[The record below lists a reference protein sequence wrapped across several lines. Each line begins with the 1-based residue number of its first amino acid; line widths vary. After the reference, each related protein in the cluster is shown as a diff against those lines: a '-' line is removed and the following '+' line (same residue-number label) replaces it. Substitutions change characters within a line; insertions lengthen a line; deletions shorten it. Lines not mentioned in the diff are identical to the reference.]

1 MEQADGLSVGHSIGK
16 MQTFSERRARLLA
29 SIHPGVLVVFSTP
42 TAIRNN
48 DVEHEYRQSS
58 DLFYLSGFDEP
69 DTVLVLSS
77 VAEKEKFLLFVRP
90 RDPERETWDGRRAG
104 VEGAVKDFG
113 ADAAYPI
120 AELAT
125 RLPELLLG
133 ASELHYALGR
143 HREQDDVL
151 LAALEGARRR
161 GRRGPTYPTRITDAE
176 VKLHE
181 QRLFKTPEEL
191 AIMRRA
197 ANISGEAHVAAM
209 KTTKP
214 GVNECEIDAL
224 FRGIFRKHGCER
236 PAYEPIVGSGP
247 NATILHYRRN
257 NRDMQDGELLL
268 IDAGCELDYYA
279 SDVTRTFPV
288 NGRFSPE
295 QRAIYEIVLEAQERA
310 FEKAKVGGTLDEVH
324 VASAEV
330 ITRGLIAL
338 GLVEGPFEDAMKEQR
353 YKTYYMHKCSHWLG
367 MDVHDVGAYY
377 HAGKGRPLEPGMV
390 LTVEPGIYVPEHAT
404 GPAERYRGI
413 GVRIEDD
420 VLVTES
426 GNEVLTAHIPRT
438 VDAVESACQS

>member
-1 MEQADGLSVGHSIGK
+1 MPT
-16 MQTFSERRARLLA
+16 MQSYRERRARLLSA
-29 SIHPGVLVVFSTP
+29 MQTKQPGVLVLFSTP

-58 DLFYLSGFDEP
+58 DFFYLSGFDEP
-69 DTVLVLSS
+69 ESVLVLSS
-77 VAEKEKFLLFVRP
+77 VAETEKFVLFVRP

-120 AELAT
+120 SELAT
-125 RLPELLLG
+125 KLPELLMG
-133 ASELHYALGR
+133 ASELHYAIGR
-143 HREQDDVL
+143 HREQDDTL
-151 LAALEGARRR
+151 LAALEAARRR
-161 GRRGPTYPTRITDAE
+161 GRRGPTYPTRLVDAE
-176 VKLHE
+176 VLLHE
-181 QRLFKTPEEL
+181 QRLLKRPEEL
-191 AIMRRA
+191 EIMRRA
-197 ANISGEAHVAAM
+197 ARISGDAHVAAM
-209 KTTKP
+209 KAAKP
-214 GVNECEIDAL
+214 GLNECEIDAL
-224 FRGIFRKHGCER
+224 FRGIFRKNGCER
-236 PAYEPIVGSGP
+236 PAYEPIVGSGV

-257 NRDMQDGELLL
+257 NRVMQDGELLL

-310 FEKAKVGGTLDEVH
+310 IDKAQVGATLDEVH

-330 ITRGLIAL
+330 ISRGLIGL
-338 GLVEGPFEDAMKEQR
+338 GLLEGPFEQAMAEQR

-377 HAGKGRPLEPGMV
+377 QGGKGRPLEPGMV
-390 LTVEPGIYVPEHAT
+390 LTVEPGIYVSEHAT
-404 GPAERYRGI
+404 GAAERYRGI

-438 VDAVESACQS
+438 VDDVERTCQS

>member
-1 MEQADGLSVGHSIGK
+1 ML
-16 MQTFSERRARLLA
+16 QTFSERRARLLSA
-29 SIHPGVLVVFSTP
+29 MHPGVLVLFSTP
-42 TAIRNN
+42 TAVRNN

-58 DLFYLSGFDEP
+58 DFFYLTGFDEP
-69 DTVLVLSS
+69 DSVLVLSS
-77 VAEKEKFLLFVRP
+77 VAEKEKLVLFVRP

-104 VEGAVKDFG
+104 VEGAVRDFG

-120 AELAT
+120 EELER

-133 ASELHYALGR
+133 ATELNYSLGR

-151 LAALEGARRR
+151 LKALEGARRR
-161 GRRGPTYPTRITDAE
+161 GRRGAIYPTRIVDAE
-176 VKLHE
+176 VRVHE
-181 QRLFKTPEEL
+181 LRLFKQPEEL
-191 AIMRRA
+191 DVMRRA
-197 ANISGEAHVAAM
+197 ASISGEAHIAAM
-209 KTTKP
+209 RAAKP
-214 GVNECEIDAL
+214 GVNEWEIDAL
-224 FRGIFRKHGCER
+224 FRGIFRRNGCER
-236 PAYEPIVGSGP
+236 PAYEPIVGSGV

-257 NRDMQDGELLL
+257 NRVMQDGELLL

-310 FEKAKVGGTLDEVH
+310 IDKAKVGATLDEVH

-330 ITRGLIAL
+330 ITRGLIEL
-338 GLVEGPFEDAMKEQR
+338 GLIEGPLEQALAEQR

-377 HAGKGRPLEPGMV
+377 QSGKARLLAPGMV
-390 LTVEPGIYVPEHAT
+390 LTVEPGIYVSEHAT
-404 GPAERYRGI
+404 GAAERYRGI

-420 VLVTES
+420 VLVTDS

-438 VDAVESACQS
+438 VDAVERACQS

>member
-1 MEQADGLSVGHSIGK
+1 
-16 MQTFSERRARLLA
+16 MQSFSERRGRLLSA
-29 SIHPGVLVVFSTP
+29 MPSGVLVLFSTP

-58 DLFYLSGFDEP
+58 DLYYLSGFDEP
-69 DTVLVLSS
+69 DTVLVLSAA
-77 VAEKEKFLLFVRP
+77 AEKEKFVLFVRP

-104 VEGAVKDFG
+104 VDGALKDFG

-120 AELAT
+120 AELAQ

-133 ASELHYALGR
+133 ATELHYSLGR

-151 LAALEGARRR
+151 LTALDGARRR
-161 GRRGPTYPTRITDAE
+161 GRRGATYPTRIVDAE
-176 VKLHE
+176 VALHE
-181 QRLFKTPEEL
+181 QRLFKRPEEL
-191 AIMRRA
+191 QIMRRA
-197 ANISGEAHVAAM
+197 ADISAEAHVAAM
-209 KTTKP
+209 KKAKP

-224 FRGIFRKHGCER
+224 FRGIFRARGCER
-236 PAYEPIVGSGP
+236 PAYEPIVGSGV

-257 NRDMQDGELLL
+257 NRVMNDGELLL
-268 IDAGCELDYYA
+268 IDAGCELHYYA

-288 NGRFSPE
+288 NGRFSAE
-295 QRAIYEIVLEAQERA
+295 QRQIYEIVLEAQERA
-310 FEKAKVGGTLDEVH
+310 IDKAKTGATLDDVH

-330 ITRGLIAL
+330 ITRGLLAL
-338 GLVEGPFEDAMKEQR
+338 GLIEGPLDEAMKEQR

-377 HAGKGRPLEPGMV
+377 RGGKGRALEPGMV
-390 LTVEPGIYVPEHAT
+390 LTVEPGIYIGENAT

-420 VLVTES
+420 VLVTEA

-438 VDAVESACQS
+438 VDAVERACQS

>member
-1 MEQADGLSVGHSIGK
+1 MGA
-16 MQTFSERRARLLA
+16 MQPFKERRARLLGQMPA
-29 SIHPGVLVVFSTP
+29 GVLVLFSMP

-58 DLFYLSGFDEP
+58 DFFYLSGFDEP
-69 DTVLVLSS
+69 DSVLVLSS
-77 VAEKEKFLLFVRP
+77 AAEKEKFVLFVRP
-90 RDPERETWDGRRAG
+90 KDPERETWDGRRAG
-104 VEGAVKDFG
+104 VEGALKEFG

-120 AELAT
+120 AELAAK
-125 RLPELLLG
+125 LPELLLG

-161 GRRGPTYPTRITDAE
+161 GRRGAIYPTRLVDAE
-176 VKLHE
+176 VLLHE
-181 QRLFKTPEEL
+181 QRLYKQPEEL

-197 ANISGEAHVAAM
+197 ARISGEAHVAAM
-209 KTTKP
+209 KSARP
-214 GVNECEIDAL
+214 GLNECEIDAL
-224 FRGIFRKHGCER
+224 FRGIFRKNGCER

-257 NRDMQDGELLL
+257 NRVMQDGELLL

-295 QRAIYEIVLEAQERA
+295 QRAVYEIVLAAQERA
-310 FEKAKVGGTLDEVH
+310 IAATKPGATLDEIH
-324 VASAEV
+324 LASAEV
-330 ITRGLIAL
+330 ITKGLIEL
-338 GLVEGPFEDAMKEQR
+338 GLVEGPLEQAMAEQR

-377 HAGKGRPLEPGMV
+377 QAGKARPLEPGMV
-390 LTVEPGIYVPEHAT
+390 LTVEPGIYVSEHAT

-420 VLVTES
+420 VLVTAS
-426 GNEVLTAHIPRT
+426 GNEVLTADIPRT
-438 VDAVESACQS
+438 VDDVERACQA

>member
-1 MEQADGLSVGHSIGK
+1 MGA
-16 MQTFSERRARLLA
+16 MQSFSERRVRLL
-29 SIHPGVLVVFSTP
+29 SSMPSGVLVVFSTP

-69 DTVLVLSS
+69 DTVLVFSA
-77 VAEKEKFLLFVRP
+77 VAEKDKFVLFVRP

-104 VEGAVKDFG
+104 VEGAIKDFG
-113 ADAAYPI
+113 ADAAHPMS
-120 AELAT
+120 ELAA

-133 ASELHYALGR
+133 ATELHYSLGR

-151 LAALEGARRR
+151 LTALEGARRR
-161 GRRGPTYPTRITDAE
+161 GRRGATYPTRIVDAE
-176 VKLHE
+176 VALHE
-181 QRLFKTPEEL
+181 QRLFKTTEEL
-191 AIMRRA
+191 DIMRRA
-197 ANISGEAHVAAM
+197 ASISGEAHVAAM
-209 KTTKP
+209 QSARP
-214 GVNECEIDAL
+214 GLNECEIDAL

-257 NRDMQDGELLL
+257 NRVMNDGELLL

-295 QRAIYEIVLEAQERA
+295 QRQIYDIVLESQDRA
-310 FEKAKVGGTLDEVH
+310 IDAAKASATLDEVH
-324 VASAEV
+324 LASAEV

-338 GLVEGPFEDAMKEQR
+338 GLIEGPLEDALKEQR

-377 HAGKGRPLEPGMV
+377 RAGKGRPLEPGMV
-390 LTVEPGIYVPEHAT
+390 LTVEPGIYVPENAS
-404 GPAERYRGI
+404 GAAERYRGI

-420 VLVTES
+420 VLVTAES
-426 GNEVLTAHIPRT
+426 NEVLTAHIPRT
-438 VDAVESACQS
+438 VDAVERACQS